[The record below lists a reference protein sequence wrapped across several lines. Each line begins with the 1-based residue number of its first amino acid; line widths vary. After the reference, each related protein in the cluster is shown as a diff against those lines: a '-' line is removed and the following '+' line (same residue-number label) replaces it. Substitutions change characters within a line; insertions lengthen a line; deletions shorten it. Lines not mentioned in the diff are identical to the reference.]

1 MIQHRTEKQLVK
13 DAIKNGYDLCQE
25 DIENTLAY
33 INYRLAEI
41 KEFDEKIAAMY
52 RGQK

>member
-1 MIQHRTEKQLVK
+1 MIKHRTEQQLIK

-25 DIENTLAY
+25 DFANTLAY

-41 KEFDEKIAAMY
+41 REFDEKIAAMY